1 MPLKTRLSP
10 HTSSSLISLS
20 TNPPYP
26 HSNAH
31 ERALIVNLETDVSEI
46 QAKVHVTKTANR
58 VLEHELAATEGR
70 CERVAGTV
78 ESSPSA
84 RLKHVHRVEGKPLC
98 LVDELMV
105 SK

>member
-1 MPLKTRLSP
+1 M
-10 HTSSSLISLS
+10 
-20 TNPPYP
+20 
-26 HSNAH
+26 
-31 ERALIVNLETDVSEI
+31 IVNLETDVSEI